1 MSSQTSS
8 NLLLGLISSLYLQL
22 LSFFFTLP
30 FGQVIWAGIDAVPLV
45 ATICRLLRPRTGRA
59 LIVMP
64 VGGRGA
70 EGIFLN
76 EAKHQG
82 LVHLHTL
89 TLPPACVEPK
99 CPPSALFTQPAFGG
113 EVGGNLTCHSLN
125 PADRPQA
132 SHAYEA
138 EAALQ
143 SRLQHALN
151 SELVNSESGCVKD
164 KDCTEDYHLHIF
176 KCPWV

>member
-1 MSSQTSS
+1 
-8 NLLLGLISSLYLQL
+8 
-22 LSFFFTLP
+22 
-30 FGQVIWAGIDAVPLV
+30 VIWAGIDAVPLV
-45 ATICRLLRPRTGRA
+45 ATVCRLLQPRTGRA
-59 LIVMP
+59 VVVMP

-89 TLPPACVEPK
+89 TLPSACAEPT
-99 CPPSALFTQPAFGG
+99 CPPSALFTQPAVGG

-125 PADRPQA
+125 PADQLQA

-138 EAALQ
+138 DTILQ
-143 SRLQHALN
+143 SQFQHALN
-151 SELVNSESGCVKD
+151 SELVNSEIECVKD
-164 KDCTEDYHLHIF
+164 EDNTEDYHLHIF
-176 KCPWV
+176 NI